1 MCLTHVR
8 RLLPLLLLPAL
19 ALAVGC
25 ASSAGSG
32 AFRSRAVELTA
43 LMDNE
48 DLLWEMT
55 PIGLQPLFKGKHLRE
70 LRGMGK
76 AANPALIEA
85 LKDPTRFAVAHALLT
100 EINLAKFDLGPT
112 RWNGLRVSRSAGGR
126 GHYNEQDMPALLEFW
141 EKQLGPTP

>member
-1 MCLTHVR
+1 MFLTLLR

-25 ASSAGSG
+25 ASSAGGG
-32 AFRSRAVELTA
+32 ASRNRAVELTA

-55 PIGLQPLFKGKHLRE
+55 PIGLQPLFKGKHLKE

-76 AANPALIEA
+76 AANPVLVEL
-85 LKDPTRFAVAHALLT
+85 LKDPSRFAAAHALLT

-112 RWNGLRVSRSAGGR
+112 RWNGLRVSRVAGGQ
-126 GHYNEQDMPALLEFW
+126 GHYNVQDMPTLLEFW
-141 EKQLGPTP
+141 EKQLGLTP